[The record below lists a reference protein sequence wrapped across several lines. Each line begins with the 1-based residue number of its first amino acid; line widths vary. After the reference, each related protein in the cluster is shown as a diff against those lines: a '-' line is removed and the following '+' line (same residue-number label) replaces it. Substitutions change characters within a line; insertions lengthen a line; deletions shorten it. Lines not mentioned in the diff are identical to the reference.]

1 MPCGF
6 ATVAFR
12 PQRKT
17 TLLEPIIEHGN
28 VVFLATKGGSDW
40 SADGRVAGAY
50 AGIFTAPALEQPF
63 WGWGGVANPLILYAY
78 GIAHAI
84 EVHSAH
90 SDEPDPHITVIAPSA
105 SVIAFLK
112 DNVSGWIANNGKKK
126 NGDVPD
132 AYPEWKRCYELFL
145 LGNLEVIETGK
156 MTGHEASITAVRSEV
171 SKRLAEAEANGANK
185 YHEMVR
191 RG

>member
-6 ATVAFR
+6 ATVAFC

-28 VVFLATKGGSDW
+28 VVFLVTKGGSDW
-40 SADGRVAGAY
+40 SADGHVAGAY
-50 AGIFTAPALEQPF
+50 AGIFTAPAFEQPF

-84 EVHSAH
+84 EVHSAY
-90 SDEPDPHITVIAPSA
+90 SNEPDPHITVIAPSA
-105 SVIAFLK
+105 SVIDFLK
-112 DNVSGWIANNGKKK
+112 DNVSGWIANGGKNK
-126 NGDVPD
+126 NGGVPD
-132 AYPEWKRCYELFL
+132 AYPEWKRCYGLFL
-145 LGNLEVIETGK
+145 LGKLEVTETGK
-156 MTGHEASITAVRSEV
+156 MTGHKVSMRAVGSAV
-171 SKRLAEAEANGANK
+171 SKRLAEAEANDANK